1 MSDRE
6 TKPNRLNTLLCSQLK
21 AEFEPVGHGIFV
33 DYSGLTVIESE
44 EIRGNLVKQALKM
57 QVIRNRIAKRVLM
70 EAAGVDLNEILRG
83 PIAVIYGN
91 EDPVEAARIVL
102 DVAKLSTKL
111 EVRGGF
117 VEGKSLDDKEVDA
130 LSKLPTKDQ
139 LLAQILGAIQSP
151 AQTFVSGINEIL
163 SNLEFNGVAR
173 ELHGLFTAYN
183 EKLKEEGGD

>member
-6 TKPNRLNTLLCSQLK
+6 TIPSRLKTLLRSQLK
-21 AEFEPVGHGIFV
+21 DEFEPVEHGIFV
-33 DYSGLTVIESE
+33 DYRGLTVMESDAL
-44 EIRGNLVKQALKM
+44 RGDLVKKALKM
-57 QVIRNRIAKRVLM
+57 QVIRNRIAKRALID
-70 EAAGVDLNEILRG
+70 AAGVDLTEILKG

-91 EDPVEAARIVL
+91 DDPVEAAKIVL
-102 DVAKLSTKL
+102 DVARANDKV

-117 VEGKSLDDKEVDA
+117 ADGKALNDKQVDE
-130 LSKLPTKDQ
+130 LSRLPTRDQ

-163 SNLEFNGVAR
+163 SDLDFNGVAR

-183 EKLKEEGGD
+183 EKLKEEGGE